1 MSDWN
6 DCIML
11 MLDKIRI
18 NSLAMSEKHR
28 KRFLEYSGTVK
39 YFDVPIILCSIFSS
53 SFSSLNSVPTSQS
66 QMITTSIS
74 MFIAVITSIKLYLN
88 LASNINQEISLS
100 KDFYILSISIFKTI
114 NLKETDRGVE
124 AVQFLNEC
132 YSQYIKLIEQS
143 SLLRKHIRHD
153 ELTKIEMTNK
163 KYDNISDCSNSSIG
177 SESPTRNIIITP
189 RDDI

>member
-6 DCIML
+6 DGIML

-39 YFDVPIILCSIFSS
+39 YLDDPIILCSIFSS
-53 SFSSLNSVPTSQS
+53 SFSSLNSVPSSQS
-66 QMITTSIS
+66 QIITTSIS

-143 SLLRKHIRHD
+143 SLLRKNIKHD
-153 ELTKIEMTNK
+153 ALTKIEMTNK
-163 KYDNISDCSNSSIG
+163 KYDNLSDSNSSLG